1 MANANGN
8 AASERD
14 GEDICQ
20 VLARI
25 VRAIEALKPGQAER
39 MQDPLRRNL
48 LKKA

>member
-1 MANANGN
+1 MANANGD
-8 AASERD
+8 AAPER
-14 GEDICQ
+14 EDICQ

-39 MQDPLRRNL
+39 VQDPLRRNL